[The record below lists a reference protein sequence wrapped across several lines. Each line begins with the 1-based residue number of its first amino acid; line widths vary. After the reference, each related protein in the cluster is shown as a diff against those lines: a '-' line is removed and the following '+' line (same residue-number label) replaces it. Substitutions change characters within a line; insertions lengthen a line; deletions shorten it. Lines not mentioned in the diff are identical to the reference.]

1 MLIFGVRELPRPKG
15 HGYLYFKLDL
25 YGREFFVGYLNLY
38 KTSNEELK
46 KLFVL
51 SIQKVRAAL
60 VAQGVTEEIL
70 TTDYQTE
77 NMSDWAVQLL
87 KEIIETGS

>member
-1 MLIFGVRELPRPKG
+1 MVQ
-15 HGYLYFKLDL
+15 
-25 YGREFFVGYLNLY
+25 
-38 KTSNEELK
+38 TSSFEELK

-77 NMSDWAVQLL
+77 NMSDWAVELTPDVNSGHQTFSHAATCLA
-87 KEIIETGS
+87 